1 MLIVDVRKDIIHTYT
16 CKLDAVQKATAHL
29 SRSEYKKS
37 FLGKKNL
44 KTIVLLDESSFLRY
58 HIQVQ
63 ISQQEP
69 LTWSQY
75 KALIT
80 QKVHKVQAELWV
92 KKEMIKFVIKNT
104 KVNREPADYMIWE
117 SGMITFDIGF
127 YVFDQG
133 YSDLIHLD
141 HVVVYPRRF
150 FLLHHQMLTQKSQ
163 WALLVIEPHH
173 TSLVHI
179 QNGRYTKMHGLNGGD
194 DLLRQAYEQ
203 AWLDPL
209 TTSKKD
215 FSENTLWEKLL
226 IEAHTE
232 FTNLILS
239 RVQTHLESWVDLYL
253 VSRLIQQPYFVDQL
267 SKGYI
272 EKFHGRLV
280 PYRGSELSNICGRQR
295 WNDELPVVLALQAA
309 MKTK

>member
-1 MLIVDVRKDIIHTYT
+1 MLIVDVRKDIIHTYA
-16 CKLDAVQKATAHL
+16 CKSDAVQKATAHL

-58 HIQVQ
+58 HIQIQ
-63 ISQQEP
+63 IQQDEP
-69 LTWSQY
+69 FTRSQY
-75 KALIT
+75 KDLIT

-92 KKEMIKFVIKNT
+92 KKEMIKFVIKNA
-104 KVNREPADYMIWE
+104 KVNHTSTDYIIWE
-117 SGMITFDIGF
+117 SGAITFDIWF
-127 YVFDQG
+127 YVFDQT
-133 YSDLIHLD
+133 YSDLTHLD

-150 FLLHHQMLTQKSQ
+150 FLLQHQILTQKPQ

-173 TSLVHI
+173 TSLIHI
-179 QNGRYTKMHGLNGGD
+179 KNGRYTQIHGLNGWD

-203 AWLDPL
+203 AGLDPL
-209 TTSKKD
+209 VTSKKD
-215 FSENTLWEKLL
+215 FSQNTLWEKLL

-239 RVQTHLESWVDLYL
+239 RVQTHMTWWVDLYL
-253 VSRLIQQPYFVDQL
+253 ISRLIDQPYFVDQL
-267 SKGYI
+267 SKWYI
-272 EKFHGRLV
+272 EQFHGRLV
-280 PYRGSELSNICGRQR
+280 PYRGSEISNICNRQR

-309 MKTK
+309 MKK